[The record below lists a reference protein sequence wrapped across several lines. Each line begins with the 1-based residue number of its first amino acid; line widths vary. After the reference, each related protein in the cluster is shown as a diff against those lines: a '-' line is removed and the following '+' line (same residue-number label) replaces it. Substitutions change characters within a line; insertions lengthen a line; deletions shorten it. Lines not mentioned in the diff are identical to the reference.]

1 MKRKIEAVA
10 EYFNADLGCMVKV
23 YPEKQRKHT
32 PWQRG
37 EAYLGMKMRIQEDTG
52 AMMYQFTRKT
62 GRY

>member
-23 YPEKQRKHT
+23 YPEKQKKRL

-37 EAYLGMKMRIQEDTG
+37 EVLLGMKMRIQEDTG

>member
-1 MKRKIEAVA
+1 MKRNVEAVN
-10 EYFNADLGCMVKV
+10 EYFDANLGCMVKV
-23 YPEKQRKHT
+23 YAEKKVKRT

-52 AMMYQFTRKT
+52 TMMANFSRKN